1 MWLAVGWYDVLVCV
15 RHGVRPLTLMFI
27 ACVVCLNI
35 LYLPIGCTRAL
46 YSVTLLSL
54 LMACSLA
61 LAPPALTCLA
71 VPKHPTV
78 LTLLGVAVL
87 HASRLLPQPWKHL
100 LRFVLGS
107 LLYHRD
113 WHSLV
118 AAVQR
123 GFRDAVTELS
133 VILVGSLRS

>member
-1 MWLAVGWYDVLVCV
+1 MRLFGHSPLASHGLFFGFGASSSAVLG
-15 RHGVRPLTLMFI
+15 R
-27 ACVVCLNI
+27 ANAS
-35 LYLPIGCTRAL
+35 YCTH
-46 YSVTLLSL
+46 
-54 LMACSLA
+54 
-61 LAPPALTCLA
+61 PPRGGCLA
-71 VPKHPTV
+71 RLPP
-78 LTLLGVAVL
+78 VA
-87 HASRLLPQPWKHL
+87 QPWKHL

-133 VILVGSLRS
+133 VILAGSLRS